1 MKGKQKLA
9 WLEIEN
15 LEAFYHGIRVLHGV
29 SLEVEKGHF
38 VSVIGSNGAGKTT
51 LLRSI
56 SRLVKVKGRI
66 QIGARDLIRLKPKD
80 VIKEGIVHCPEGR
93 LLFPNMTVYQ
103 NLMMGAFLQQDRK
116 KIDFS
121 LNRVFEHLSILS
133 ERQTQLAGTLSGGE
147 QQMLAVGR
155 AIMGQPSLLTLDEP
169 SFGLAPLVVDAIIDV
184 IQKLNDEGLS
194 ILLVEQNAAL
204 ALEFSDFT
212 YVLEEGRIIS
222 EGDSQELAEDP
233 SVAKAY
239 LGMT

>member
-1 MKGKQKLA
+1 MA
-9 WLEIEN
+9 WLEIED
-15 LEAFYHGIRVLHGV
+15 LAAFYHGIRVLHGV
-29 SLEVEKGHF
+29 TLRVEKGSF

-56 SRLVKVKGRI
+56 SRLVTVKGLMRFD
-66 QIGARDLIRLKPKD
+66 GSDLTRLKPRG

-103 NLMMGAFLQQDRK
+103 NLMMGAFLQQDRE
-116 KIDFS
+116 KID
-121 LNRVFEHLSILS
+121 LGLDRVFAYLPILS

-155 AIMGQPSLLTLDEP
+155 AIMGTPRLLTLDEP

-184 IQKLNDEGLS
+184 IQKLNEEGLS

-212 YVLEEGRIIS
+212 YVLEEGKIIS
-222 EGDSQELAEDP
+222 QGNSQGLAEDP

-239 LGMT
+239 LGMA

>member
-1 MKGKQKLA
+1 MA

-15 LEAFYHGIRVLHGV
+15 LKAFYHGIPVLHGV
-29 SLEVEKGHF
+29 SIQVERGDF

-56 SRLVKVKGRI
+56 SQLVTVKGHI
-66 QIGARDLIRLKPKD
+66 EFDGNGLTRLKPRD
-80 VIKEGIVHCPEGR
+80 VVKKGIIHCPEGR

-103 NLMMGAFLQQDRK
+103 NLMMGAFLQHDK
-116 KIDFS
+116 EKINSD
-121 LNRVFEHLSILS
+121 LERVFEYLPILS

-155 AIMGQPSLLTLDEP
+155 AIMGQPRLLTLDEP
-169 SFGLAPLVVDAIIDV
+169 SFGLAPLMIDAIIDV
-184 IQKLNDEGLS
+184 IQKLNEEGLT

-204 ALEFSDFT
+204 ALELSSFT
-212 YVLEEGRIIS
+212 YVLEEGHIINQGS
-222 EGDSQELAEDP
+222 SHELVEDP

-239 LGMT
+239 LGMA

>member
-1 MKGKQKLA
+1 LA

-15 LEAFYHGIRVLHGV
+15 LAAFYHGISVLHGV
-29 SLEVEKGHF
+29 ALGVEKGSF

-56 SRLVKVKGRI
+56 SRLVTVKGLMRFDDN
-66 QIGARDLIRLKPKD
+66 DLTRLKPRG
-80 VIKEGIVHCPEGR
+80 VIKAGIVHCPEGR

-103 NLMMGAFLQQDRK
+103 NLMMGAFLQRDIE
-116 KIDFS
+116 KID
-121 LNRVFEHLSILS
+121 LVLGRVFRYLPILS
-133 ERQTQLAGTLSGGE
+133 ERQKQLAGTLSGGE

-155 AIMGQPSLLTLDEP
+155 AIMGMPRLLTLDEP

-184 IQKLNDEGLS
+184 IQKLNEEGLS

-204 ALEFSDFT
+204 ALEFSEVT
-212 YVLEEGRIIS
+212 YVLEEGKIIS
-222 EGDSQELAEDP
+222 HGRSQELAEDP